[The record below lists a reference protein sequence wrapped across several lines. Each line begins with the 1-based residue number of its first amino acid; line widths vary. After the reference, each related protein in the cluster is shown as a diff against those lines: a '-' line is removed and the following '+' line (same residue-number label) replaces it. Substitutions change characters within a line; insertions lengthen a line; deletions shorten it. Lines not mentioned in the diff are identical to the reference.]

1 MLTLYQK
8 NIYRKEVLKMSDFL
22 LDTLF
27 LMQSKAFADKL
38 TKFCNDEELYTKRV
52 DDLQVLVYTDDDDT
66 VNYIKENCEGIV
78 FTKLIWMD

>member
-1 MLTLYQK
+1 
-8 NIYRKEVLKMSDFL
+8 MSDL

-52 DDLQVLVYTDDDDT
+52 DDLQVLVYTDDDNT

>member
-1 MLTLYQK
+1 
-8 NIYRKEVLKMSDFL
+8 MSDFL

-52 DDLQVLVYTDDDDT
+52 DDLQVLVYTDDDNI
-66 VNYIKENCEGIV
+66 VNYIKENCEGISANTLV
-78 FTKLIWMD
+78 WMD

>member
-1 MLTLYQK
+1 
-8 NIYRKEVLKMSDFL
+8 MSDFL

-66 VNYIKENCEGIV
+66 VNYIKENCEGIC
-78 FTKLIWMD
+78 FSRLMWMD